1 MIRYVRM
8 ADPKLL
14 TPGRF
19 PTLDALC
26 DRCEALSGFQASWPP
41 NSFLQLAR
49 DRSGHNNAFWLISL
63 IR

>member
-41 NSFLQLAR
+41 NSFLPTDAR
-49 DRSGHNNAFWLISL
+49 
-63 IR
+63 